1 MLVRKATS
9 KLCKKP
15 SKVERLTL
23 TGLEQNIIIRYNITI
38 ILVISVQ
45 LLLLTPCMQS
55 CLYVIQPHQTLFVI
69 SM

>member
-23 TGLEQNIIIRYNITI
+23 TGLEQNIIIRYNNYYYNTCDQCAI
-38 ILVISVQ
+38 IIANSLHAKLSICDTAPSNTV
-45 LLLLTPCMQS
+45 
-55 CLYVIQPHQTLFVI
+55 
-69 SM
+69 